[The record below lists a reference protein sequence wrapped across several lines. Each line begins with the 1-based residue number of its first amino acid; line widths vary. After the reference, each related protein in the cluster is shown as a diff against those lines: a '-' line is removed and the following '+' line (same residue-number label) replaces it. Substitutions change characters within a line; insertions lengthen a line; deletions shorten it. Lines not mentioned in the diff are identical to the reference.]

1 MVVALKGQRVGDNDS
16 EIFSDKNYAKPF
28 GTVAPMGTIVY
39 SLQRPCFV
47 SPSFS

>member
-1 MVVALKGQRVGDNDS
+1 MVVALKGQRIGDNDS
-16 EIFSDKNYAKPF
+16 EIFSDIELCKTFRYS
-28 GTVAPMGTIVY
+28 MGTIVY